1 MKKATVG
8 WLFSQVARR
17 QQLLASLDIVK
28 RYDVQQKYIDSDSVI
43 IYCSYLLCSQKD
55 VMPQVGQEFTLD
67 ELCSLTGQSKRT
79 IRYYIQLGLVAR
91 PDGETRAARY
101 GQGHLETLLTI
112 RRWTEAGL
120 SLERVRELLSGMDVA
135 VPPRPRRYGELEVWS
150 RVVLADGVELSV
162 NPERANLTPE
172 QVRQFFADVT
182 SVFDQIQQLE
192 QQQ

>member
-1 MKKATVG
+1 M
-8 WLFSQVARR
+8 
-17 QQLLASLDIVK
+17 LACLDIVK
-28 RYDVQQKYIDSDSVI
+28 RDDMHQKYIDSDSVI
-43 IYCSYLLCSQKD
+43 IYCSYIVCSQKD
-55 VMPQVGQEFTLD
+55 VMPQVAQEFTLD

-120 SLERVRELLSGMDVA
+120 SLERVRDLLSGMDVA